1 MFTIRDCSQIDNSDK
16 NNPYLGY
23 KFEPEKLLC
32 IYVFGKRSTVEP
44 YETQARKT
52 VGFETVSYLNFVHRE
67 CHQTAIRV
75 NSSRAEWESA
85 TLQNTNTRCNS
96 LLPCWGLNVQESLYA
111 SAHAR

>member
-1 MFTIRDCSQIDNSDK
+1 M
-16 NNPYLGY
+16 
-23 KFEPEKLLC
+23 
-32 IYVFGKRSTVEP
+32 EP

-96 LLPCWGLNVQESLYA
+96 MLPCWGLNVQESLYA